1 MCPQNYRREIRKSH
15 NKAAAQWELREKA
28 LKARLRQAGCG
39 PLDNASHTIM
49 REVWHHF
56 QTVNLIQFMFFFF
69 KIKVYIVFH
78 FCLQV
83 FSDKLLLHDVLARSD
98 RALAVVHDL
107 LGDPPL
113 RQTGRI
119 INMPRYPNFN
129 VCVCVCVSDTQN
141 DREPF

>member
-1 MCPQNYRREIRKSH
+1 MGAARESTESSPQAGWMWSFGQCQSH
-15 NKAAAQWELREKA
+15 NHER
-28 LKARLRQAGCG
+28 GV
-39 PLDNASHTIM
+39 ASFSNSQLNSIY
-49 REVWHHF
+49 V
-56 QTVNLIQFMFFFF
+56 FFFLN
-69 KIKVYIVFH
+69 KSH

-129 VCVCVCVSDTQN
+129 VCVCVCLSDTQN